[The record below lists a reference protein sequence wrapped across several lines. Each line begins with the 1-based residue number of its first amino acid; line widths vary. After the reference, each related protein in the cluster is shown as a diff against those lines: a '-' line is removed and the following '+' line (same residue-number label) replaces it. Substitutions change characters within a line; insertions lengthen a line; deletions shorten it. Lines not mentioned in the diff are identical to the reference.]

1 MIVDTY
7 RGIRFSSYDDAE
19 QIACCLH
26 CTLPDCRNCI
36 VNDKKPKKRTG
47 KSRGRPKGPTDTHY
61 RVAELSAQGLR
72 PFEIAE
78 RLGIDGSVVCYH
90 LRRIGGK
97 TKCAKTSRNV

>member
-1 MIVDTY
+1 MIVVLSDGSHVLTHD
-7 RGIRFSSYDDAE
+7 SAAN
-19 QIACCLH
+19 IAKCLD
-26 CTLPDCRNCI
+26 CPLPDCRNCI

-90 LRRIGGK
+90 LRRIEGK